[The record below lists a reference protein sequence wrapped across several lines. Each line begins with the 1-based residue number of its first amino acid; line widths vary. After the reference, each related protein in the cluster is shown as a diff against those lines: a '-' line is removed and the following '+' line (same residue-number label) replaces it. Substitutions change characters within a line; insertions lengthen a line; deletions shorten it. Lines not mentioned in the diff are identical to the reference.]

1 MKKQPEITLHLQ
13 EDLLRRLLYLSEA
26 EHRTPNNQMLLL
38 IRNSVAYFERT
49 KGKMDPKALAAI
61 DISPYMPEN
70 EADFAQKDEKQ

>member
-49 KGKMDPKALAAI
+49 KGKMDPKALAAV